1 MARAD
6 LLKQLFRAY
15 RNSDREQFMDA
26 ARTIVEEE
34 RKKHHPSLAN
44 ELSRILQNGVAV
56 ASPTLSGPFQPPP
69 RDQDR
74 RTPLVEVRHPDR
86 FFRELVI
93 SEPQR
98 QLLSR
103 VIQEFRSWDILE
115 SNGLTPSQK
124 LLFCGPPGCGKTA
137 TAEAISSEIG
147 LPLLYARFDSI
158 VSSLLGETAANLRKV
173 FEYASQGNWV
183 ILFDEF
189 DAIGRSRDDATE
201 HGEIKR
207 VVNSFLQ
214 MLDNFRSRSIVI
226 AATNFEQ
233 SLDPALWRRFDEVLR
248 FDMPQEEQIVS
259 LMELRLKPLRQR
271 SVRLKNLGVQ
281 LVGSSFGD
289 VERICLDVL
298 KTCALEGRTAMT
310 EDDLKTSMKRHDER
324 AAILKRSHTS
334 TTPRVSIPQEPTVG

>member
-1 MARAD
+1 MVRAD

-44 ELSRILQNGVAV
+44 ELGRILQNGVAV

-74 RTPLVEVRHPDR
+74 RTPLLEVRHPDR

-93 SEPQR
+93 SETQR
-98 QLLSR
+98 RSLTR

-115 SNGLTPSQK
+115 ANGLIPSHK

-137 TAEAISSEIG
+137 TAEAISCETG

-173 FEYASQGNWV
+173 FDYASQDNWI

-189 DAIGRSRDDATE
+189 
-201 HGEIKR
+201 
-207 VVNSFLQ
+207 
-214 MLDNFRSRSIVI
+214 
-226 AATNFEQ
+226 
-233 SLDPALWRRFDEVLR
+233 RRHW
-248 FDMPQEEQIVS
+248 PI
-259 LMELRLKPLRQR
+259 QR
-271 SVRLKNLGVQ
+271 
-281 LVGSSFGD
+281 
-289 VERICLDVL
+289 
-298 KTCALEGRTAMT
+298 
-310 EDDLKTSMKRHDER
+310 
-324 AAILKRSHTS
+324 
-334 TTPRVSIPQEPTVG
+334 